1 MELKK
6 EKCAR
11 MLVSLAV
18 VFALCGA
25 AAMGQAP
32 DRQPASYQTFYLKN
46 ATSQNAANDIQT
58 AMRNLLPGA
67 KIYYAATENALMVS
81 GSTEELAL
89 AQKMLAD
96 LDRPQQVYRVSY
108 TLSDGHGAPRRLVL
122 LLVPGRRAVAKQG
135 SRVPIMTGSYKE
147 GGGEPANTQFQYVDV
162 GLNVDASMEGYGD
175 GLRLQSKI
183 EETSISEQKSN
194 VGIQDPIV
202 DQSVLESESAV
213 SSGKPATLGS
223 LQMPD
228 GKRMEV
234 QVSIEAV
241 Q

>member
-1 MELKK
+1 MRMNKDT
-6 EKCAR
+6 CAR
-11 MLVSLAV
+11 MSMTLAM
-18 VFALCGA
+18 ALGLCAA
-25 AAMGQAP
+25 AAMAQGPDNQA
-32 DRQPASYQTFYLKN
+32 RSYQTFYLKN

-58 AMRNLLPGA
+58 AMRNMIPSA
-67 KIYYAATENALMVS
+67 KIYYLATENALSFS
-81 GSTEELAL
+81 GRPEDLAQ

-96 LDRPQQVYRVSY
+96 LDRPQQVYRVTY

-122 LLVPGRRAVAKQG
+122 LLVPGRRAMAKQG

-223 LQMPD
+223 LDMPD
-228 GKRMEV
+228 GKHMEV
-234 QVSIEAV
+234 QVAIEVV

>member
-1 MELKK
+1 
-6 EKCAR
+6 
-11 MLVSLAV
+11 
-18 VFALCGA
+18 
-25 AAMGQAP
+25 MGQAP
-32 DRQPASYQTFYLKN
+32 ERQPASYQTFYLKN
-46 ATSQNAANDIQT
+46 ATSQNAATDIQT
-58 AMRNLLPGA
+58 AIRNLLPGA

-183 EETSISEQKSN
+183 EDTSISEQKSN